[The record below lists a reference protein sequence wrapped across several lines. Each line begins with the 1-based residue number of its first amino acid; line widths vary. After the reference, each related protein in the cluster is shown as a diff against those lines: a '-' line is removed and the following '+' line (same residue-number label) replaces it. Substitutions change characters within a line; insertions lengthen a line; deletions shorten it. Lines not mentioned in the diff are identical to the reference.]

1 MTAAAKKLDDS
12 LTMIDGSSQLR
23 GMPRN
28 CTQPV
33 AACRRLSCL
42 SFVALSLFACGRSV
56 GKPPAAPVANVVRP
70 VVYVPADLDLVLRL
84 DVSRFRDT
92 MGAEPEQT
100 LEKMWETFGESSS
113 TQSSSAKWLVPAL
126 KSTDTLWLGCRLG
139 QKGCKDFVFVLRGR
153 FASAREGYGFGPEK
167 NKRDLGA
174 GWLSFDLTSA
184 GRSAAARLY
193 WRPPELA
200 VIVSLAELDSA
211 ERSIEQSQ
219 DTTRLEPS
227 ETGLMSMSARS
238 KALALVLREHSPK
251 AAEWLNKS
259 ERIELRFDPS
269 PKVTVATFSITFQ
282 DSSQA
287 ETAAKAFRILILA
300 LSGFDPRIRTGD
312 IDVQHLNSDVVLRI
326 SFPTVEQTFRESK
339 GEDTVP

>member
-1 MTAAAKKLDDS
+1 MAAYADAAPTASRLF
-12 LTMIDGSSQLR
+12 R
-23 GMPRN
+23 
-28 CTQPV
+28 
-33 AACRRLSCL
+33 AACLGTL
-42 SFVALSLFACGRSV
+42 ALAVFSCGRSV
-56 GKPPAAPVANVVRP
+56 GKPPAAPAANVVRP
-70 VVYVPADLDLVLRL
+70 VVYIPADLDLVLRL
-84 DVSRFRDT
+84 DVKRFRET

-113 TQSSSAKWLVPAL
+113 APSSPANWFVPAL

-153 FASAREGYGFGPEK
+153 FSSARETYGFGLEK

-174 GWLSFDLTSA
+174 GWFSFDLTPLA
-184 GRSAAARLY
+184 RTAAARLY

-200 VIVSLAELDSA
+200 VVVSLAELDSA

-219 DTTRLEPS
+219 DSTQLEPG
-227 ETGLMSMSARS
+227 ETGLMSLSARS

-251 AAEWLNKS
+251 AADWLSKS
-259 ERIELRFDPS
+259 ERIEIRFEPS
-269 PKVTVATFSITFQ
+269 VKVTVATLSITFE
-282 DSSQA
+282 DASQA
-287 ETAAKAFRILILA
+287 ETAAQAFRILIVA
-300 LSGFDPRIRTGD
+300 LSGFDRRIRTRD

-326 SFPTVEQTFRESK
+326 SFPTVEQTFLERS